1 MEAVYGRVEK
11 TVNETLA
18 GETVLRL
25 ECAHDSY
32 LPGDQADRPKV
43 LFY

>member
-18 GETVLRL
+18 GWTVFRL

-32 LPGDQADRPKV
+32 FSGHQANHPKV